1 MENIDEIQKPVFE
14 WLDIDESFLP
24 AVTNNE
30 ERFQAFRN
38 LLIRRIE
45 ELAEKDMEKLL
56 WVLYRVD
63 VSEKKLHE
71 VMQQTPPDLFSS
83 TIADLIIERQ
93 KQKVESRKKYGTGE
107 EDWSF
112 DV

>member
-1 MENIDEIQKPVFE
+1 V
-14 WLDIDESFLP
+14 DIDENFFPVVNDTDVKYQVFS
-24 AVTNNE
+24 
-30 ERFQAFRN
+30 N

-71 VMQQTPPDLFSS
+71 VMQQTPPELFSS